1 MEREA
6 KPSVF
11 IEIFV
16 VVPMQCVVFF
26 FMLVS
31 CLSEEEEGWLLLLE
45 DWWRCMEMKVGFWI
59 RDFHVLQTEVQ
70 VTMDLTGG
78 RMRTW
83 VRISRGRESHIASLF
98 FCELLS

>member
-45 DWWRCMEMKVGFWI
+45 DWI